1 VTNLPKRD
9 ANESSVLLASREIEP
24 HSDVGAETQHG
35 RPRVER
41 RDARLWWGAWTLV
54 LLVVFALVAPPFNAW
69 RGGTDPTAIGDV
81 LATRL
86 VHPFGR
92 DLHGVRHWLG
102 TDAFGRDVLVRVW
115 LAARISLGVGVAG
128 AVLAG
133 VIGVALGAVAAWNGG
148 VIDRVVLA
156 VSDALLAIPRLVLLL
171 VIAALWG
178 PGLTT
183 VVVVLA
189 LTGWMS
195 VARLVRADVLGVR
208 ALPYIEAAHAM
219 GLPGHEVVMRHVLP
233 NALGS
238 ARVAITLGIG
248 NAMLLESGLSFL
260 GLGVQPPTPSW
271 GNMISGGRDWLLT
284 APWIALCPGIALIV
298 TVVACTLIGDAL
310 SAHDGARES
319 FQQH

>member
-1 VTNLPKRD
+1 MKPSRDLRLRWGLTILTMLVFGAIALPALSALAGGASPTN
-9 ANESSVLLASREIEP
+9 
-24 HSDVGAETQHG
+24 
-35 RPRVER
+35 
-41 RDARLWWGAWTLV
+41 
-54 LLVVFALVAPPFNAW
+54 
-69 RGGTDPTAIGDV
+69 IGDV

-86 VHPFGR
+86 VRPFGV
-92 DLHGVRHWLG
+92 DGSGTLHVLG
-102 TDAFGRDVLVRVW
+102 TDAFGRDVLMRLW
-115 LAARISLGVGVAG
+115 LGARISLGVGLLG
-128 AVLAG
+128 SLLAG
-133 VIGVALGAVAAWNGG
+133 VIGIALGMIAAWRGG
-148 VIDRVVLA
+148 LTDRAVLA
-156 VSDALLAIPRLVLLL
+156 LSDALLAIPRLVLLL
-171 VIAALWG
+171 VIATLWG

-208 ALPYIEAAHAM
+208 ALPYVEAAVAIGVPSHS
-219 GLPGHEVVMRHVLP
+219 LLLRHVLP

-271 GNMISGGRDWLLT
+271 GNMISGGRDWLIT
-284 APWIALCPGIALIV
+284 APWIALSPGVALII

-310 SAHDGARES
+310 TTRDDARGTSRPRGAER
-319 FQQH
+319 

>member
-1 VTNLPKRD
+1 MDLRLRWGLTILTMLVFGAIALPALSALTGGASPTN
-9 ANESSVLLASREIEP
+9 
-24 HSDVGAETQHG
+24 
-35 RPRVER
+35 
-41 RDARLWWGAWTLV
+41 
-54 LLVVFALVAPPFNAW
+54 
-69 RGGTDPTAIGDV
+69 IGDV

-86 VHPFGR
+86 VRPFGV
-92 DLHGVRHWLG
+92 DGSGTLHVLG
-102 TDAFGRDVLVRVW
+102 TDAFGRDVLMRLW
-115 LAARISLGVGVAG
+115 LGARISLGVGLLGSLLAG
-128 AVLAG
+128 IIGIALGMIAAWRGGLTDRAVLA
-133 VIGVALGAVAAWNGG
+133 L
-148 VIDRVVLA
+148 
-156 VSDALLAIPRLVLLL
+156 SDALLAIPRLVLLL
-171 VIAALWG
+171 VIATLWG

-208 ALPYIEAAHAM
+208 ALPYVEAAVAIGVPSHS
-219 GLPGHEVVMRHVLP
+219 LLWRHVLP

-271 GNMISGGRDWLLT
+271 GNMISGGRDWLIT
-284 APWIALCPGIALIV
+284 APWIALSPGVALII

-310 SAHDGARES
+310 TTRDDARGTSRPRGAER
-319 FQQH
+319 